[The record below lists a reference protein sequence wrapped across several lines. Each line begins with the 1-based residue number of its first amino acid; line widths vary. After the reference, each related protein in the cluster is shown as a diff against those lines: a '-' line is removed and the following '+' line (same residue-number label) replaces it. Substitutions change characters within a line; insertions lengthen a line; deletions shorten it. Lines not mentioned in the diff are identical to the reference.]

1 MDIGGIL
8 RKERSGSG
16 VTGARESMGKSIS
29 IHQHHKFKG
38 RILPGVS
45 RRTLKITQE
54 EVDEAVRVFLE
65 SGGEIRRDEAF
76 GSKPEKRAIPAVW
89 FDGDGA
95 DGDLTGI

>member
-1 MDIGGIL
+1 
-8 RKERSGSG
+8 
-16 VTGARESMGKSIS
+16 MGKTYS
-29 IHQHHKFKG
+29 IHQQHKFKG
-38 RILPGVS
+38 RILPRVG
-45 RRTLKITQE
+45 RRVLKITQA

-65 SGGEIRRDEAF
+65 SGGEIRRDEVV

>member
-1 MDIGGIL
+1 
-8 RKERSGSG
+8 
-16 VTGARESMGKSIS
+16 MGKPIS
-29 IHQHHKFKG
+29 IHQQHKFIG
-38 RILPGVS
+38 RILPRVG
-45 RRTLKITQE
+45 RRVLKITQA

-65 SGGEIRRDEAF
+65 SGGEIRRDEVV